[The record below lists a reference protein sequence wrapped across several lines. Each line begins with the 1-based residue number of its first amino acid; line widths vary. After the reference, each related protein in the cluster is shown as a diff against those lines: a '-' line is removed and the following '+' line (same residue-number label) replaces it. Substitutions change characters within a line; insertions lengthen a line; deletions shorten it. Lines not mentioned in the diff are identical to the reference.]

1 MLVGVAVGLTMERA
15 SRWWLALFVWS
26 LAGGRGR
33 GRGRGR
39 YFYIFAGGDL
49 QSPWIAGVRDVPMVY
64 AASSSDGKVL
74 TIAIVSTLTVVT
86 LFTSSMM

>member
-1 MLVGVAVGLTMERA
+1 MVARPICVVVGG
-15 SRWWLALFVWS
+15 
-26 LAGGRGR
+26 